1 MMKNKYIKILFLGIV
16 MVLLVISV
24 ITYRNLKR
32 YTDEVRLIRHSNDVF
47 RSLEVVL
54 STIKDAETGHR
65 GFQLTHDTAYLQPY
79 RVSVKVLP
87 LQLRALEN
95 LVSDN
100 KAQSKQ
106 VDTLRQLVSYQF
118 AIIQKILANAQRSA
132 LYMDRYE
139 SQLLLDGR
147 ENMNEIRA
155 LVHRINTVELGIYR
169 KRIASESD
177 IKAVAPL
184 AMLGYGLVALAGITV
199 LFVRILDA
207 LEKRRIAEEQLK
219 MNLQELRTEVGI
231 REFTQKTLRSVLDNS
246 LSGIMALRAIRG
258 KDGNIEDFEWTLANA
273 VSEKMLGLER
283 NALMGK
289 RMLETY
295 PKTRFEE
302 SWTIYKNVVETGQPA
317 QFEKF
322 QPAANNSWVHVT
334 AVKVDDG
341 FVVTVTDIT
350 RQKSQRLLLEERGL
364 LLNEAEHLAKMGSWR
379 WTEKSD
385 ELIWSD
391 GLYTMLGKARE
402 TYTPTWES
410 FLENVYADD
419 RLRVEDFIREVKLS
433 RKRLEIEYRVDEQ
446 GMLRHLSLAAK
457 PTSPASDASVILGA
471 LIDITDRKLYENQLE
486 KYTEE
491 LQRSNEDLEQFAYVA
506 SHDLQEPLRKIR
518 AFGDRLAAKY
528 GNKLEGQGVDYI
540 QRMQSAAARMQTLI
554 EDLLSFSRVSRG
566 VAVPEVLDTAQVLSE
581 VIEDLDAQVRRED
594 AAVRVGIVPP
604 IRGDKTQMKRLFQN
618 IISNGIKFHK
628 SGEKPVVEIRGHKEK
643 GTLLNTRFGLSLAD
657 PEYAVITVK
666 DNGIGFDEKYTE
678 KIFTLFHR
686 LHGRNEYEG
695 TGIGLSICRKIVNNH
710 KGFIT
715 AHSAENVGSEF
726 IIILP
731 AG

>member
-1 MMKNKYIKILFLGIV
+1 
-16 MVLLVISV
+16 V
-24 ITYRNLKR
+24 ITYKNLKN
-32 YTDEVRLIRHSNDVF
+32 YTDDVRLIRHSSVVF

-65 GFQLTHDTAYLQPY
+65 GYQLTHDTLYLQPY
-79 RVSVKVLP
+79 YTSVKSLP
-87 LQLRALEN
+87 LQLRALEK
-95 LVSDN
+95 LVADN
-100 KAQSKQ
+100 KAQSGQ
-106 VDTLRQLVSYQF
+106 VDTLRQLVNYQF
-118 AIIQKILANAQRSA
+118 VIIQKILTNVQRSS

-147 ENMNEIRA
+147 KNMNEIRA
-155 LVHRINTVELGIYR
+155 LVRRINTVEEGIYR
-169 KRIASESD
+169 KRVATETD
-177 IKAVAPL
+177 IKAVAPM

-207 LEKRRIAEEQLK
+207 LEKRHIAEEQLK
-219 MNLQELRTEVGI
+219 MNVQELRTEVGI
-231 REFTQKTLRSVLDNS
+231 REYTQKTLRSVLDNS

-258 KDGNIEDFEWTLANA
+258 KDGSIEDFEWILANA
-273 VSEKMLGLER
+273 VSEKMAGLER
-283 NALMGK
+283 NTLVGK

-295 PKTRFEE
+295 PKTSHEE
-302 SWTIYKNVVETGQPA
+302 SWPIYKNVVETGQPA

-322 QPAANNSWVHVT
+322 QTAVENSWLHIT
-334 AVKVDDG
+334 AVKFEDG
-341 FVVTVTDIT
+341 VVVTVTDIT

-379 WTEKSD
+379 WTEKND
-385 ELIWSD
+385 ELIWSY
-391 GLYTMLGKARE
+391 GLYAMLGKTHE

-410 FLENVYADD
+410 FLENVCADD
-419 RLRVEDFIREVKLS
+419 RLLVEDFLREVKVN
-433 RKRLEIEYRVDEQ
+433 RTRLEIEYRIEEQ
-446 GMLRHLSLAAK
+446 GAFRYLSLVAK
-457 PTSPASDASVILGA
+457 PTSSSWDANDVLGA
-471 LIDITDRKLYENQLE
+471 LIEITDRKLYENRLE

-518 AFGDRLAAKY
+518 AFGDRLAAKF

-540 QRMQSAAARMQTLI
+540 QRMQSAAARMQILI
-554 EDLLSFSRVSRG
+554 EDLLSFSRVSRV
-566 VAVPEVLDTAQVLSE
+566 VALPEVLDMAPLLRG
-581 VIEDLDAQVRRED
+581 VIDDLDAQVRREE
-594 AAVRVGIVPP
+594 AAVRVGIVPA

-628 SGEKPVVEIRGHKEK
+628 PDEKPVVEIRGHKEK
-643 GTLLNTRFGLSLAD
+643 STVLNARFGLSLAD
-657 PEYAVITVK
+657 PEYVIVTVK

-715 AHSAENVGSEF
+715 AHSTENVGSEF

>member
-1 MMKNKYIKILFLGIV
+1 MKNKYIKILFLGIV
-16 MVLLVISV
+16 MVLLTISV
-24 ITYRNLKR
+24 ITYTNLKN
-32 YTDEVRLIRHSNDVF
+32 YTEEVRLIRHSNNLF
-47 RSLEVVL
+47 RSLERVL

-65 GFQLTHDTAYLQPY
+65 GYQLTHDTVYLQPY
-79 RVSVKVLP
+79 RASVKLLP
-87 LQLRALEN
+87 AQLRTLEE
-95 LVSDN
+95 LVAGD
-100 KAQSKQ
+100 KLQSRQ
-106 VDTLRQLVSYQF
+106 VDTLRQLVNYQF
-118 AIIQKILANAQRSA
+118 AIIQKILTNVQRSS

-139 SQLLLDGR
+139 SKLLLDGR
-147 ENMNEIRA
+147 TNMNAIRA
-155 LVHRINTVELGIYR
+155 LVHRMNTAEESIYR
-169 KRIASESD
+169 KRVASETD
-177 IKAVAPL
+177 FRAVTPL
-184 AMLGYGLVALAGITV
+184 AMLGYGFVALAGITV

-219 MNLQELRTEVGI
+219 INLKELRSEVGI

-246 LSGIMALRAIRG
+246 LSSIMAFRAVRA
-258 KDGNIEDFEWTLANA
+258 KDGSIEDFEWILANA

-283 NALMGK
+283 NTLVGK
-289 RMLETY
+289 RMLQTF
-295 PKTRFEE
+295 PKTRHEE
-302 SWTIYKNVVETGQPA
+302 SWSIYKNVVETGQPA

-322 QPAANNSWVHVT
+322 QPAMNNSWLQVT
-334 AVKVDDG
+334 CVKFEDG
-341 FVVTVTDIT
+341 FVVTATDIT

-379 WTEKSD
+379 WTEKSN

-391 GLYTMLGKARE
+391 GLYAMLGKSRE
-402 TYTPTWES
+402 TYTPTWDS
-410 FLENVYADD
+410 FLENVYPDD
-419 RLRVEDFIREVKLS
+419 RLLVEDFLREVKEN
-433 RKRLEIEYRVDEQ
+433 KTRLEIEYRVDVPDA
-446 GMLRHLSLAAK
+446 LRYLSLVAK
-457 PTSPASDASVILGA
+457 PTSPTAETSDVLGA
-471 LIDITDRKLYENQLE
+471 LIDITDRKLYEARLE

-518 AFGDRLAAKY
+518 AFGDRLATKY
-528 GNKLEGQGVDYI
+528 DSKLEGQGVDYI
-540 QRMQSAAARMQTLI
+540 QRMQSAAARMQVLI
-554 EDLLSFSRVSRG
+554 EDLLSFSRVSRV
-566 VAVPEVLDTAQVLSE
+566 VAVPEVLDMALVLHE
-581 VIEDLDAQVRRED
+581 VIDDLDAQVRSEE
-594 AAVRVGIVPP
+594 AAVRLGIVPA
-604 IRGDKTQMKRLFQN
+604 ILGDKTQIMRLFQN

-628 SGEKPVVEIRGHKEK
+628 SDEKPVVEIRGHKEK
-643 GTLLNTRFGLSLAD
+643 STVLNARFGLSLTD
-657 PEYAVITVK
+657 PEYVVVSVK

-715 AHSAENVGSEF
+715 AHSTENVGSEF

>member
-1 MMKNKYIKILFLGIV
+1 MKNKYIKILFLGIV
-16 MVLLVISV
+16 MVLLIISV
-24 ITYRNLKR
+24 ITYKNLKN
-32 YTDEVRLIRHSNDVF
+32 YTEEVRLIRHSTSVF
-47 RSLEVVL
+47 RSLEMLL

-65 GFQLTHDTAYLQPY
+65 GYQLTHDTVYLQPY
-79 RVSVKVLP
+79 HASVKLLP

-95 LVSDN
+95 LVTDN
-100 KAQSKQ
+100 KVQAKQ

-118 AIIQKILANAQRSA
+118 AIIQKILTNAQRSS

-155 LVHRINTVELGIYR
+155 LVHRMNRVEEEVYR
-169 KRIASESD
+169 KRIASETD
-177 IKAVAPL
+177 IKAVTPL
-184 AMLGYGLVALAGITV
+184 AMLGYGLVALAGIAV

-219 MNLQELRTEVGI
+219 VNLKELRTEVGI
-231 REFTQKTLRSVLDNS
+231 REFTQRTLRSVLDNS
-246 LSGIMALRAIRG
+246 LSGIMAFRAIRG
-258 KDGNIEDFEWTLANA
+258 ADGRIEDFEWTLANA
-273 VSEKMLGLER
+273 VSEKMLALER
-283 NALMGK
+283 NTLVGK
-289 RMLETY
+289 RMLKTY
-295 PKTRFEE
+295 PKTRDEE
-302 SWTIYKNVVETGQPA
+302 SWAIYNNVVETGQPA

-322 QPAANNSWVHVT
+322 QPAANNSWLHVT
-334 AVKVDDG
+334 AVKFEDG

-350 RQKSQRLLLEERGL
+350 RQKSQRILLEERGL

-379 WTEKSD
+379 WTERND

-391 GLYTMLGKARE
+391 GLYSMLGKKRDAYR
-402 TYTPTWES
+402 PTWQS
-410 FLENVYADD
+410 FLENVCAED
-419 RLRVEDFIREVKLS
+419 RLLVEDFVREVKVS
-433 RKRLEIEYRVDEQ
+433 RKRLEIEYRIEEQ
-446 GMLRHLSLAAK
+446 GALRYLSLAAQ
-457 PTSPASDASVILGA
+457 PTSSAWDANDVLGA
-471 LIDITDRKLYENQLE
+471 LIDITDRKLYENRLE

-518 AFGDRLAAKY
+518 AFGDRLGAKY
-528 GNKLEGQGVDYI
+528 ASKLEGQGVDYI

-554 EDLLSFSRVSRG
+554 EDLLSFSRVSRV
-566 VAVPEVLDTAQVLSE
+566 VAMPEVLDMSRVLRE
-581 VIEDLDAQVRRED
+581 VIDDLDAQVRREE
-594 AAVRVGIVPP
+594 AAVRIGIVPP
-604 IRGDKTQMKRLFQN
+604 ILGDRAQIKRLFQN

-628 SGEKPVVEIRGHKEK
+628 PDEKPVVEIRGHKEK
-643 GTLLNTRFGLSLAD
+643 STLLNARYDLSLTD
-657 PEYAVITVK
+657 PEYVIVTVK

-715 AHSAENVGSEF
+715 AHSTENVGSEF

>member
-1 MMKNKYIKILFLGIV
+1 MKNKYIKILFLGIV
-16 MVLLVISV
+16 MVLLIISV
-24 ITYRNLKR
+24 ITYRDLKN
-32 YTDEVRLIRHSNDVF
+32 YTEEVRLIRHSNHLF
-47 RSLEVVL
+47 RSLELVL

-65 GFQLTHDTAYLQPY
+65 GYQLTHDTLYLQPY
-79 RVSVKVLP
+79 YASVKLLP
-87 LQLRALEN
+87 VQLRTLEE
-95 LVSDN
+95 LVAGN
-100 KAQSKQ
+100 KVQSKQ
-106 VDTLRQLVSYQF
+106 VDTLRQLVNYQF
-118 AIIQKILANAQRSA
+118 AIIQKILTNVQRSS

-147 ENMNEIRA
+147 TNMNAIRG
-155 LVHRINTVELGIYR
+155 LVHRMNMAEESIYR
-169 KRIASESD
+169 KRVASETD
-177 IKAVAPL
+177 FRATTPL
-184 AMLGYGLVALAGITV
+184 AMLGYGLVALAGIAL

-219 MNLQELRTEVGI
+219 TNLQALRTEVGI

-246 LSGIMALRAIRG
+246 LSGIMALRAIRT
-258 KDGNIEDFEWTLANA
+258 KDGSIVDFEWTLANA
-273 VSEKMLGLER
+273 VSEEMLALER
-283 NALMGK
+283 NTLVGK
-289 RMLETY
+289 RMLVAY
-295 PKTRFEE
+295 PKTRQEE
-302 SWTIYKNVVETGQPA
+302 SWNIYNHVVETGQPA
-317 QFEKF
+317 LFEKF
-322 QPAANNSWVHVT
+322 QPAARNSWLQVT
-334 AVKVDDG
+334 AVKFEDG
-341 FVVTVTDIT
+341 FVVTMTDIT

-379 WTEKSD
+379 WNEKTH

-391 GLYTMLGKARE
+391 GLYAMLGKIRDAYR
-402 TYTPTWES
+402 PTWDS

-419 RLRVEDFIREVKLS
+419 RLLVEDFLREVKENRTS
-433 RKRLEIEYRVDEQ
+433 LEIEYRIETQ
-446 GMLRHLSLAAK
+446 GALRYLSLVAK
-457 PTSPASDASVILGA
+457 PTSTDDTNDVLGA
-471 LIDITDRKLYENQLE
+471 LIDITDRKLYEARLE

-518 AFGDRLAAKY
+518 AFGDRLATKY
-528 GNKLEGQGVDYI
+528 DSKLEGQGVDYI
-540 QRMQSAAARMQTLI
+540 QRMQSAAARMQVLI

-566 VAVPEVLDTAQVLSE
+566 VAVPEVLDMAPLLRE
-581 VIEDLDAQVRRED
+581 VIDDLDAQVRREE
-594 AAVRVGIVPP
+594 AAVRLGIMPA
-604 IRGDKTQMKRLFQN
+604 ILGDRTQVKRLFQN

-628 SGEKPVVEIRGHKEK
+628 PDEKPVVEVRGHKEK
-643 GTLLNTRFGLSLAD
+643 STVLNARFGLSLAD
-657 PEYAVITVK
+657 PEYVVVSVK
-666 DNGIGFDEKYTE
+666 DSGIGFDEKYTE

>member
-1 MMKNKYIKILFLGIV
+1 MKNTYVKILFLGIV
-16 MVLLVISV
+16 MMLLVISV
-24 ITYRNLKR
+24 ITYRNLKN
-32 YTDEVRLIRHSNDVF
+32 YTDEARLIRHSNSVF

-65 GFQLTHDTAYLQPY
+65 GYQLTHDTVYLQPY
-79 RVSVKVLP
+79 YASVKLLP

-95 LVSDN
+95 LVAGN
-100 KAQSKQ
+100 KVQSRQ
-106 VDTLRQLVSYQF
+106 VDTLRQLVNYQF
-118 AIIQKILANAQRSA
+118 AIIQKILTNVQRSS

-147 ENMNEIRA
+147 KNMSEIRA
-155 LVHRINTVELGIYR
+155 LVRRMNAVEEGIYR
-169 KRIASESD
+169 AHIASESD
-177 IKAVAPL
+177 IQTVTPL

-207 LEKRRIAEEQLK
+207 LEKRRVAEERLK
-219 MNLQELRTEVGI
+219 INLTELRTEVRI

-258 KDGNIEDFEWTLANA
+258 KDGSIEDFEWTLANA
-273 VSEKMLGLER
+273 ISEKMLGLER
-283 NALMGK
+283 NTLVGK

-295 PKTRFEE
+295 PKTRHEE

-322 QPAANNSWVHVT
+322 QPDANNSWLHVT
-334 AVKVDDG
+334 AVKVEDG

-379 WTEKSD
+379 WTEKND

-391 GLYTMLGKARE
+391 GLYTMLGKTHG
-402 TYTPTWES
+402 TYTPAWES

-419 RLRVEDFIREVKLS
+419 RLLVEDFLREVKVN
-433 RKRLEIEYRVDEQ
+433 RTRLEIEYRIEER
-446 GMLRHLSLAAK
+446 GALRYMSLVAK
-457 PTSPASDASVILGA
+457 PTSSAWDANDVLGA
-471 LIDITDRKLYENQLE
+471 LIDITDRKLYEHRLE
-486 KYTEE
+486 NYTEE

-528 GNKLEGQGVDYI
+528 GSKLEGQGVDYI

-566 VAVPEVLDTAQVLSE
+566 VAVPEVLDMAKVLRE
-581 VIEDLDAQVRRED
+581 VIEDLDAQVRREE
-594 AAVRVGIVPP
+594 AVVRVGIVPA
-604 IRGDKTQMKRLFQN
+604 ILGDRTQVKRLFQN

-628 SGEKPVVEIRGHKEK
+628 PDEKPVVEIRGHKEK
-643 GTLLNTRFGLSLAD
+643 STLLNARFGLSLTE
-657 PEYAVITVK
+657 PEYAIVTVK

-710 KGFIT
+710 KGYIT
-715 AHSAENVGSEF
+715 AHSTENVGSEF